1 MNDPNSPDS
10 RLGTLAPYAWMLCGC
25 FAFAWMSELA
35 HLLGP
40 TCDWRII
47 ALGRSLL
54 AFVFGLSFALLC
66 GAKLVVWS
74 PGILWVRS
82 IAGSLSLL
90 CTFFALSKLRTAEVL
105 TLTNTFPIWVAIL
118 SWPLL
123 RVRPGLSVWMAA
135 ACGVGGIFLIQQPHY
150 EATTATQVA
159 VPLALV
165 AAFTSSVAMLGLHRL
180 KGLHPWA
187 IVAHFSGVATL
198 FVLGACLV
206 GPHLPTEQ
214 LFDERNLLLL
224 LGVGV
229 TATMGQFCLTR
240 AFTGGQPARVSI
252 VGLTQIV
259 FAMGLDLL
267 FTSTTFDQMPIAGIV
282 LVIAPTAW
290 VMAGK
295 VD

>member
-1 MNDPNSPDS
+1 MDDSPPPGP
-10 RLGTLAPYAWMLCGC
+10 RLAPYAWMLCGC
-25 FAFAWMSELA
+25 FVFAWMSEFA
-35 HLLGP
+35 HLLTP
-40 TCDWRII
+40 TCDWRIV
-47 ALGRSLL
+47 ALARSTL
-54 AFVFGLSFALLC
+54 AFAFSLSFALAC
-66 GAKLVVWS
+66 GAKFVVWR

-90 CTFFALSKLRTAEVL
+90 CTFYALSKLHTAEVL

-123 RVRPGLSVWMAA
+123 RVRPHLSVWLAA

-150 EATTATQVA
+150 EATPATQIA
-159 VPLALV
+159 VPLALA
-165 AAFTSSVAMLGLHRL
+165 AAFSSSVAMLGLHRL
-180 KGLHPWA
+180 KEFHPWA

-198 FVLGACLV
+198 FVVGMCLV
-206 GPHLPTEQ
+206 GPPIPFEQ
-214 LFDERNLLLL
+214 LGDSRNLLLL
-224 LGVGV
+224 AGVGV
-229 TATMGQFCLTR
+229 SATCGQFCLTM

-267 FTSTTFDQMPIAGIV
+267 FTSATFDKLTIAGIA
-282 LVIAPTAW
+282 LVVAPTAW

-295 VD
+295 AE